1 MRKTNIAILHKLQS
15 KWTKI
20 IYKQLRAIQNN
31 AWIFFSKQ
39 SLNLYTLLTLQALTK
54 TFFKFF
60 DFQFHGVL
68 RAYKS
73 ILQNINRFS
82 FQNIKDITEISIAS
96 ENDDFTLFLGVF
108 LPKKRVQNQ
117 VKIVDAY
124 KHQRV
129 TLIDHMTCTQR
140 MVMGLSCWKKN
151 HDLPNKGFKNIAAK
165 IQYF

>member
-1 MRKTNIAILHKLQS
+1 M
-15 KWTKI
+15 
-20 IYKQLRAIQNN
+20 YG
-31 AWIFFSKQ
+31 FFFLKQ
-39 SLNLYTLLTLQALTK
+39 SLTSTLFLHCKHSQ

-108 LPKKRVQNQ
+108 LPKKRVQN
-117 VKIVDAY
+117 
-124 KHQRV
+124 
-129 TLIDHMTCTQR
+129 
-140 MVMGLSCWKKN
+140 
-151 HDLPNKGFKNIAAK
+151 
-165 IQYF
+165 